1 MTPDDPTTRPALVT
15 STATPAPTRT
25 CPPDLSLPRSPTEA
39 PPIDPG
45 TMRRIKADLAEA
57 RGPEQPPGAGF
68 FGSLSAKIL
77 VPLLIFTTLVGG
89 IVIVQEQRTASSK
102 LASELDTDITRF
114 VQVLEGTTEVAGIAG
129 MTQTVQAL
137 ATDPGIEKII
147 IIGDDPAEVL
157 AATDG
162 ALVGT
167 PADELAGDVRDAL
180 SQFELDPSVIWK
192 SVDSENARADVVAP
206 LDVSLSE
213 LPEGS
218 EALTGFFVLD
228 TTEAQ
233 QMVAEQGRRR
243 LVFTLFIVVFF
254 AIGAWALIRW
264 IVLGRIRQIDDALR
278 RWRFEDSSSRVVD
291 LGNDQL
297 GHVATNINKA
307 LDDVDRR
314 ERDLT
319 DTNVRLEDQVDELDR
334 LRRREAALGG
344 LSANLGARMTD
355 LVAVLDV
362 TSSEVTRILGDA
374 CFVWMSEAGEDE
386 LVLASVDHRST
397 AAAGFL
403 KSLEGTKRPTQLH
416 DELSRIVL
424 AGGTVQL
431 HDISQNRFESMA
443 TPAFGSYHSVVGVS
457 SLVIQPLR
465 TGGEARGCLWLTRD
479 NGSPAFTEAD
489 LRLLEELAQRVEL
502 AISNALLYQEASE
515 AATVIRASADAIGVA
530 DLEGRMR
537 KWNPAASQLF
547 GWSHDSPAPSLFPAQ
562 SIAGQF
568 RERVVHDGDEVRFEE
583 IRHRPNGEEIWCSI
597 TLSAI
602 RDELERPVAILGIF
616 RDTTESHE
624 QAEALRESEMRYR
637 ALALHLEQ
645 RVIDRT
651 RELKDSLDHLAR
663 SNRDL
668 EQFAHVASHDLR
680 SPLRTVRGFADLF
693 LHHLDRS
700 GLELDVR
707 ARDYLDQSMAGITR
721 MEDLLRGLLSYS
733 RVERGGQDRTAPCD
747 LADVMDEVLSGLTQA
762 IEQSGATVDVGALP
776 TLPGDRTQMMQ
787 LLQNLL
793 ENALKYR
800 HPHRKPVI
808 EITAHRIEDEWEL
821 WVADN
826 GIGIEAD
833 HHPHIFRMFGQL
845 DPNTSPG
852 IGLGLALCQ
861 RIIDRHGGR
870 IWVESEVGVGSV
882 FKFRLPAESSR
893 LAGA

>member
-1 MTPDDPTTRPALVT
+1 
-15 STATPAPTRT
+15 
-25 CPPDLSLPRSPTEA
+25 
-39 PPIDPG
+39 
-45 TMRRIKADLAEA
+45 MRRIKADLAEA
-57 RGPEQPPGAGF
+57 RSPEQPPRPGLL
-68 FGSLSAKIL
+68 GSLSAKIL

-89 IVIVQEQRTASSK
+89 IVIVQEQRTASSE

-137 ATDPGIEKII
+137 AADPGVEEII
-147 IIGDDPAEVL
+147 IIGEDPAEVL
-157 AATDG
+157 AATDET
-162 ALVGT
+162 LVGT
-167 PADELAGDVRDAL
+167 PAGELPGYVRDAL
-180 SQFELDPSVIWK
+180 SQSDRDPNVIWK
-192 SVDSENARADVVAP
+192 SVDSESPRADVVTP
-206 LDVSLSE
+206 LDVSLAE
-213 LPEGS
+213 LAEGS
-218 EALTGFFVLD
+218 ESLTGFFVLD
-228 TTEAQ
+228 TTEAE

-264 IVLGRIRQIDDALR
+264 VVLGRIRQIDDALR

-297 GHVATNINKA
+297 GHVAANINKA
-307 LDDVDRR
+307 LDDVSRR

-319 DTNVRLEDQVDELDR
+319 DTNERLEDQVDELDR

-355 LVAVLDV
+355 LRAVLEI
-362 TSSEVTRILGDA
+362 TSSEVAQILGDA
-374 CFVWMSEAGEDE
+374 CFVWMSEPGEDE
-386 LVLASVDHRST
+386 LVLASVAHRSN
-397 AAAGFL
+397 AAAGIL
-403 KSLEGTKRPTQLH
+403 KSLEGTARPVERH
-416 DELSRIVL
+416 DELSRVL
-424 AGGTVQL
+424 EDGQAVEL
-431 HDISQNRFESMA
+431 RDIDRNRFESMA
-443 TPAFGSYHSVVGVS
+443 TPAFGSYHNVVGVS

-465 TGGEARGCLWLTRD
+465 TGGESRGCLWSTRD
-479 NGSPAFTEAD
+479 GGSPAYSEAD

-502 AISNALLYQEASE
+502 AISNALLYREASE
-515 AATVIRASADAIGVA
+515 AATVIRASVDAIGVA
-530 DLEGRMR
+530 DLDGSMR
-537 KWNPAASQLF
+537 KWNPAASELF
-547 GWSHDSPAPSLFPAQ
+547 GWSHDSPAPSLFPSQ

-568 RERVVHDGDEVRFEE
+568 RERVVRDGDEVRFEE
-583 IRHRPNGEEIWCSI
+583 IRHRPNGEEFWCSI

-602 RDELERPVAILGIF
+602 HDELERPVAILGIF
-616 RDTTESHE
+616 RDTTDSHE
-624 QAEALRESEMRYR
+624 QAEALRQSEMRYR

-651 RELKDSLDHLAR
+651 RELRDSLEHLAR

-700 GLELDVR
+700 GLELDDR
-707 ARDYLDQSMAGITR
+707 ARDYLEQSMAGITR

-733 RVERGGQDRTAPCD
+733 RVERGGRDRTVPCD
-747 LADVMDEVLSGLTQA
+747 LTGVMDEVLSGLTQA
-762 IEQSGATVDVGALP
+762 IEQSSASVEVGVLP
-776 TLPGDRTQMMQ
+776 TLPGDRTQMTQ
-787 LLQNLL
+787 LLQNLV

-800 HPHRKPVI
+800 HPDRRPVV
-808 EITAHRIEDEWEL
+808 EVTAHRIEDEIEDEWEL

-826 GIGIEAD
+826 GIGIEPD

-845 DPNTSPG
+845 EPNASSG

-882 FKFRLPAESSR
+882 FKFRLPADSSR
-893 LAGA
+893 PHVG